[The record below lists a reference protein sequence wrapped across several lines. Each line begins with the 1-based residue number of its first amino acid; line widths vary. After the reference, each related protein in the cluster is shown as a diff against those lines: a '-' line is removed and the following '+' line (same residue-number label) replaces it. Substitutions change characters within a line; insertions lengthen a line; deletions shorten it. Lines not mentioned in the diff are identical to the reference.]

1 MSIKEWDWM
10 DRKDITQQHNW
21 VIVKDTN
28 VYKYKSWNEAVIINQ
43 MIGGHL
49 MSEHYYENHYK
60 WQNDRWAAYSI
71 LVLQKQTK
79 KKILLYG

>member
-10 DRKDITQQHNW
+10 DRRDITQQQNW
-21 VIVKDTN
+21 VIVKDTH
-28 VYKYKSWNEAVIINQ
+28 VYKYNSWNEAVIINQ

-60 WQNDRWAAYSI
+60 NLTDI
-71 LVLQKQTK
+71 
-79 KKILLYG
+79 